1 MSPPVDNQPDPGSLD
16 ETVPDDGAN
25 TGSGARQ
32 RSSSSHAT
40 LPPNALLE
48 GIYRIRKEIG
58 HGAMGTVYEVEHET
72 LGRRFAAKVLS
83 PLLTRNEV
91 AVRRLQNEARA
102 ASAIDHDNIVDV
114 THFGRSEDG
123 LVYVVMELLRGRD
136 LGARLAEARHAAGD
150 RPAPLPD
157 DEVREVVAQVLDGLD
172 AAHRA
177 QIVHRDLKPENVF
190 LADAAFGPPRAV
202 IVDFGISKLLDTD
215 EAGRLTG
222 TGQILG
228 TPLYMAPEQTG
239 GGQIDGRTDLYS
251 MGVMIYEVLT
261 GTTPFDGSNLLEILY
276 QHAHRA
282 PTPLAELRPDLPAK
296 VSELVHRA
304 LAKDPADR
312 FPDAATMSASW
323 RAAWRG
329 NTAPVAK
336 ATLPNLLGRRGVVF
350 LGAAA
355 AVAGGGA
362 LLAAVLGRE
371 GAVDSS
377 PATMLPGSDAV
388 RRAPGAARSPTQ
400 QEPPIDTPGDG
411 PGPRA
416 SSSPRDAEER
426 SPSPGSADAPAK
438 NGAGP
443 AAPGPADAVPR
454 RARTVESVPSG
465 ARVFRGGRSLGQTPL
480 EVTLPPGGRARLEL
494 RHPGYEPERVTLTR
508 DSEEVLRVVLQRRPP
523 PLAPL

>member
-1 MSPPVDNQPDPGSLD
+1 VSPPVDDQPDPGSLD
-16 ETVPDDGAN
+16 ETVPDDGAE

-72 LGRRFAAKVLS
+72 LGRRFAAKVLT
-83 PLLTRNEV
+83 PLLTRNEA

-114 THFGRSEDG
+114 THLGRSEDG

-157 DEVREVVAQVLDGLD
+157 GEVREVVAQVLAGLD

-190 LADAAFGPPRAV
+190 LANAAFGPPRAV

-239 GGQIDGRTDLYS
+239 GGKIDGRTDLYS
-251 MGVMIYEVLT
+251 LGVMIHEVLT

-282 PTPLAELRPDLPAK
+282 PTPLAELRPDLPAQ

-312 FPDAATMSASW
+312 FPDAATMAASW
-323 RAAWRG
+323 RAAWRED
-329 NTAPVAK
+329 TAPVAK
-336 ATLPNLLGRRGVVF
+336 GTLPGLLGRRGVVF

-362 LLAAVLGRE
+362 LLAPSSAE
-371 GAVDSS
+371 GARWTPPRRRCC
-377 PATMLPGSDAV
+377 PA
-388 RRAPGAARSPTQ
+388 PTPCG
-400 QEPPIDTPGDG
+400 EPPAPPALLPQKNPLPTPRVMGRDPEPPARRG
-411 PGPRA
+411 TQRRDPPRPGPRT
-416 SSSPRDAEER
+416 P
-426 SPSPGSADAPAK
+426 
-438 NGAGP
+438 
-443 AAPGPADAVPR
+443 PR
-454 RARTVESVPSG
+454 RTG
-465 ARVFRGGRSLGQTPL
+465 
-480 EVTLPPGGRARLEL
+480 
-494 RHPGYEPERVTLTR
+494 RVTLTR
-508 DSEEVLRVVLQRRPP
+508 DTEEVLRVVLQRRPP